1 MRNGALP
8 AESSHAWTSSP
19 VLLHSARTAAA
30 AVISLMVARLFRLPE
45 AYWAPV
51 TTLVVTQSS
60 LGAAL
65 SVSGQRFMGTLLG
78 AAVGAIVSSWF
89 GPNMLAFT
97 VSVFILGLLSAAAHS
112 DRSAYRFAGVTLA
125 IVQLAPRAE
134 SPWHIALHRFAE
146 VCIGLAVALLLSVV
160 WPEQEEAPSKRS

>member
-8 AESSHAWTSSP
+8 AESSPAWTSSP

-45 AYWAPV
+45 DYWAPV

-60 LGAAL
+60 LGVAL
-65 SVSGQRFMGTLLG
+65 SVSGERFMGTLLG
-78 AAVGAIVSSWF
+78 AAVGAIVAGWF

-97 VSVFILGLLSAAAHS
+97 ASVFILGLLSAAANSNH
-112 DRSAYRFAGVTLA
+112 SAYRFAGVTLS
-125 IVQLAPRAE
+125 IVQLAPRTE

-146 VCIGLAVALLLSVV
+146 VCIGLVVALLLSVV
-160 WPEQEEAPSKRS
+160 WPEQEEVPSKPT